1 MWDLD
6 SLSCLHSF
14 FHEGHAIMSDIE
26 VIESMHMLA
35 SACYDSKIYLMD
47 LNVGRVTKTLVGHR
61 KGVSLLK
68 YSAEQGYLIS
78 AGLEHTLQIW
88 NPHVEQQI
96 GSLTGHHEELI
107 GLEVSANSNQV
118 ITADKSGMIKIWDL
132 RKFAEVQT
140 ITAEF
145 YIKGGT
151 HQRKR
156 PMSSMCYI
164 AGEKRIAIAH
174 SSIFFLDPSPTL
186 PGFGDTVEVENT
198 NAMSPGVQADNE
210 TLDTQEGVTPITMMY
225 SATSDSFIAFTGYE
239 IKFWDV
245 HTGRLARSIASRVG
259 SEMTSACAV
268 DNHFS
273 CYVGTINGTIARL
286 ILPSGAVVI
295 RKNIHQVEVT
305 VIKWISTTRK
315 VVSGGVDGNVF
326 ILHADTLEI
335 IHSLNHWR
343 GVQSSC
349 TAYLHEA
356 ATSRENGIY
365 EEMTY
370 SIPSTLRT
378 FFFGNEIDRLTRI
391 FCEVDRS
398 GCGSIPLSRVP
409 HILQK
414 VFPGAVSSSSPSF
427 RVRPYIR
434 RHGSMV
440 AESTVAV
447 AAEGDQMLTFATL
460 LEVLKD
466 FIAGKR
472 DAIHGMMEPMATVSC
487 LDVHDTLLTLVTGSS
502 TDRSLCIWN
511 AKSGRVM
518 AQESST
524 SIHQV
529 GHATLQILYLRPY
542 PCFICLEENS
552 NQLSLWASAPMP
564 PMFMHSHAFLLSMS
578 HSIDQTPSSK
588 AFVTQLPRP
597 NDQNDMS
604 KTNAPAI
611 RSVDWLVGGPENDRL
626 LCVGDEQGN
635 YLLMWL
641 LWLLHC

>member
-1 MWDLD
+1 MWDID
-6 SLSCLHSF
+6 SLTCLHSF
-14 FHEGHAIMSDIE
+14 FHEGHAVMSDIE
-26 VIESMHMLA
+26 VIDSMHMLA
-35 SACYDSKIYLMD
+35 SACLDSKIYLVD
-47 LNVGRVTKTLVGHR
+47 LNVSRVTKTLVGHR

-78 AGLEHTLQIW
+78 GGLDHTLQIW

-96 GSLTGHHEELI
+96 GSLTGHHDELI
-107 GLEVSANSNQV
+107 GLEVSTNSNQV

-145 YIKGGT
+145 YIKGDLP
-151 HQRKR
+151 QRKR
-156 PMSSMCYI
+156 PMNSMCYI

-186 PGFGDTVEVENT
+186 LGSGDTLEVESNT
-198 NAMSPGVQADNE
+198 SAMNPGVPAENE
-210 TLDTQEGVTPITMMY
+210 TLDSQEGVTPITMMY
-225 SATSDSFIAFTGYE
+225 SATNDAFIVFTGYE

-245 HTGRLARSIASRVG
+245 HTGRLVRSVASRVG

-273 CYVGTINGTIARL
+273 CFVGTIDGRIARL

-295 RKNIHQVEVT
+295 RKSVHQVEVT
-305 VIKWISTTRK
+305 AIKWISTTRK
-315 VVSGGVDGNVF
+315 VISGGVDGNVF
-326 ILHADTLEI
+326 ILHADTLET

-356 ATSRENGIY
+356 ATLRETGVY

-370 SIPSTLRT
+370 SIPSTLRAC
-378 FFFGNEIDRLTRI
+378 FYGNEIDRLKRI
-391 FCEVDRS
+391 FCQVDRS
-398 GCGSIPLSRVP
+398 GSGSIPLSKVP

-414 VFPGAVSSSSPSF
+414 VFPGAVSSGSSSF
-427 RVRPYIR
+427 RVRPHIR
-434 RHGSMV
+434 RHGSTV
-440 AESTVAV
+440 AEPALAP
-447 AAEGDQMLTFATL
+447 AASDQMLTFATL

-472 DAIHGMMEPMATVSC
+472 DAIHGTMEPMATVSC
-487 LDVHDTLLTLVTGSS
+487 LDVHDTLLTLATGSS
-502 TDRSLCIWN
+502 TNRSLCIWN

-518 AQESST
+518 AQESSN
-524 SIHQV
+524 SSNHQD
-529 GHATLQILYLRPY
+529 GRATLQLLYLQPF

-552 NQLSLWASAPMP
+552 SQLSLWASAPMP
-564 PMFMHSHAFLLSMS
+564 PMFMHSHELLLCMT
-578 HSIDQTPSSK
+578 HRTDQTNGSSK
-588 AFVTQLPRP
+588 AFVTQLPKP
-597 NDQNDMS
+597 NDVPKM
-604 KTNAPAI
+604 NAPAI
-611 RSVDWLVGGPENDRL
+611 RSVDWLSGGPENDNL
-626 LCVGDEQGN
+626 LCVGDEQGTILGPVG
-635 YLLMWL
+635 YRTR
-641 LWLLHC
+641 